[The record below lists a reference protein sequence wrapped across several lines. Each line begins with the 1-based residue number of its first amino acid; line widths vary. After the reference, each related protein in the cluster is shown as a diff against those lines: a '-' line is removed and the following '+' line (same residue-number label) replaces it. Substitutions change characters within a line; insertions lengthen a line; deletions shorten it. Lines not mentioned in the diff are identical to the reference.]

1 MSRFFQ
7 AISQDYARG
16 LVIGLI
22 STLVVVPLTCLFIFV
37 PLWMVGRFEASIWVL
52 IVPASL
58 YLLILLGG
66 GWGAVAWT
74 FFRRKR
80 WLDSVFTPLGLTGRA
95 YMYGGR
101 QYEGTVEGREVTVRF
116 YRGPTLDLYVGTP
129 LRTRLGIAER
139 SRVGLAVASI
149 FNRQPLSLEDPDLD
163 AWSVFALDEDWARS
177 LLAHPEAKGLLQ
189 RLMGAGDSWALM
201 QQVHLQPGAFY
212 LRLYRNKN
220 LFRYSIAPEEARQ
233 WLDDM
238 TALARVAEGLPAPR
252 VAAEETS
259 AERLARSG
267 RIAPIVWI
275 VIAALFG
282 IPLCLLT
289 IGAAIFF
296 VVSIQ

>member
-1 MSRFFQ
+1 MSKFLR
-7 AISQDYARG
+7 AVSKDYARG
-16 LVIGLI
+16 IVISLI
-22 STLVVVPLTCLFIFV
+22 STLVVVPLACVLVFV
-37 PLWMVGRFEASIWVL
+37 PLWMVSQSDASIWVL

-66 GWGAVAWT
+66 GSGAVAWT

-95 YMYGGR
+95 YMYSGR
-101 QYEGTVEGREVTVRF
+101 QYQGTVEGREVTARF

-129 LRTRLGIAER
+129 LQTRLGIAEQ
-139 SRVGLAVASI
+139 SQAGLAVASV
-149 FNRQPLSLEDPDLD
+149 FNRQPLPLDDPDLD
-163 AWSVFALDEDWARS
+163 AWSVFVLDEDWARS
-177 LLAHPEAKGLLQ
+177 LLTHPEAKRLLQ
-189 RLMGAGDSWALM
+189 RLMGAGDNWALM

-220 LFRYSIAPEEARQ
+220 LFRYSITLEEARQ

-238 TALARVAEGLPAPR
+238 MALARVAEGLPAPQ
-252 VAAEETS
+252 VTAEETS
-259 AERLARSG
+259 AERLVRSG
-267 RIAPIVWI
+267 RITPIVLI
-275 VIAALFG
+275 VIAVLFG

-296 VVSIQ
+296 VISIQ